1 MEELVYYL
9 AKIGFVLLGIISIL
23 VGKYLS
29 LKIIMPKIKKYK
41 VIDERNYV
49 KYSRMI
55 FYGIGFYYIVFY
67 YIVLGIVLLFIN
79 GWPTVVS
86 TSGIMLL
93 PLILGVISRKKRKN
107 IERIND

>member
-1 MEELVYYL
+1 MEKLVYYL
-9 AKIGFVLLGIISIL
+9 AKIGFILLGISSIL

-29 LKIIMPKIKKYK
+29 LKIIMPKTKKYK

-55 FYGIGFYYIVFY
+55 FYGIGIY
-67 YIVLGIVLLFIN
+67 YIVLGIVLLLIN
-79 GWPTVVS
+79 GWPTVIS
-86 TSGIMLL
+86 TSGIILL
-93 PLILGVISRKKRKN
+93 PLILGVISQNRRKY